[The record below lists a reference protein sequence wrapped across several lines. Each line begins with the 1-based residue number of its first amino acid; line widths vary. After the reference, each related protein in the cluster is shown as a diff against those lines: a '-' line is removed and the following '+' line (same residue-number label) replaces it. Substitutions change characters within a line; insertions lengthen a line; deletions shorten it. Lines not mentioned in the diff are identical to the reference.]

1 VTAELGTV
9 DRRAAEAAVGTLYP
23 SKGLHRSALAFATI
37 HPRALQYLEQAP
49 CMIVMDRGDFAYG
62 TFAGSLR
69 TRIRRACER
78 GVALKEMLAFFG
90 LPLPLR
96 KLRPYALS
104 PAARP
109 ALEALGR
116 LDPVVLGR
124 VIPAGAAAQRT
135 WLARVGTWLARAAE
149 RGGNDGRPD
158 DRAQALLVWACEHVL
173 DAPARGPGSVPH
185 VVDYALNGDGSFS
198 TQWQWPRAVA
208 EMALWHDR
216 LHVADTLGRWRFQ
229 PTKRIDHGLH
239 PDAVECAGLTFVAL
253 RTPAQIL
260 AEGAAMGHCVASY
273 VDEVAR
279 GKCHI
284 VAIRQ
289 GQRPLATLELSAKG
303 RIVQVSGNGPRTGN
317 ATPGPETRAAA
328 REYARLVRRGAEL
341 ARKVAALGAARPDP
355 ARDPGARRTD

>member
-1 VTAELGTV
+1 MADLPGV
-9 DRRAAEAAVGTLYP
+9 DRRAAEAAVRTLFP

-49 CMIVMDRGDFAYG
+49 CMVVMDRGDFEYG

-69 TRIRRACER
+69 MRIRRACEH
-78 GVALKEMLAFFG
+78 GVPLKEMMAFFG

-104 PAARP
+104 RGARP

-149 RGGNDGRPD
+149 RAGNDGRPD

-173 DAPARGPGSVPH
+173 DAPARGPGSVPY
-185 VVDYALNGDGSFS
+185 VVDYAVDGDGSFS
-198 TQWQWPRAVA
+198 TQWKWPRAVE
-208 EMALWHDR
+208 EMELWHDR
-216 LHVADTLGRWRFQ
+216 LDVETTMQRWSFRE
-229 PTKRIDHGLH
+229 TKRIDHGLH
-239 PDAVECAGLTFVAL
+239 PDEVECGGLTFIAL
-253 RTPAQIL
+253 RTPAQII
-260 AEGAAMGHCVASY
+260 AEGLAMRHCVASY
-273 VDEVAR
+273 VDDVAR
-279 GKCHI
+279 GTSHI

-317 ATPGPETRAAA
+317 ATPAPETQAAA

-341 ARKVAALGAARPDP
+341 ARKVAALGAAQP
-355 ARDPGARRTD
+355 DPGARRTD